1 LRDNDQEDADG
12 SEEKVPDS
20 GDAGA
25 GRARRGGREKAQD
38 DTVASLLS
46 QYQRERAQLRA
57 VKQIN
62 KHKGA
67 DAMPGVMPA
76 KTYDERAAELGKLE
90 QDVLDAFPDAVERV
104 RKVVEQAAAPA

>member
-1 LRDNDQEDADG
+1 MQMAA
-12 SEEKVPDS
+12 KKKPTAVTQVPDVL
-20 GDAGA
+20 GA
-25 GRARRGGREKAQD
+25 AGREKAQD
-38 DTVASLLS
+38 DTVATLLS

-57 VKQIN
+57 VQQIN

-104 RKVVEQAAAPA
+104 RKVVEQAAALA